1 VAPVASSKT
10 TDPTPFTFHS
20 REGLALRG
28 DRRGPQDASS
38 VVFLHGGGQTRHSWG
53 GTARKVAERG
63 WQAVTLDARGH
74 GESDWSEQGDYRLT
88 SFAYDVE
95 AALANL
101 AGKPILVG
109 ASLGG
114 LTSILLAGDLVPGLI
129 GGLVLVDIIPDMEPG
144 GADRIHDFMAA
155 NASQGFGSLEE
166 VADAIGVYNP
176 HRPRPSDL
184 SGLQKNLRSR
194 DGRWYWHWDPKFIGG
209 GAQFPPNEI
218 SDTARLEAAVSAI
231 ENAGVP
237 LMLIRGRASDLVSQA
252 KAEAFLARHPATRF
266 ADVTGA
272 GHMVA
277 GDRNDAFTDAVF
289 AFLDRHEL
297 GRPQPAQH

>member
-1 VAPVASSKT
+1 VSPTASQLV
-10 TDPTPFTFHS
+10 DPIPFTFKS
-20 REGLALRG
+20 RDGLALRG
-28 DRRGPQDASS
+28 DRRGPQDRPS

-74 GESDWSEQGDYRLT
+74 GESDWSTDGDYRLT

-95 AALANL
+95 AALAGL
-101 AGKPILVG
+101 DGKPILVG

-114 LTSILLAGDLVPGLI
+114 LTSILLAGELVPGVI
-129 GGLVLVDIIPDMEPG
+129 SGLVLVDIVPDMEKG
-144 GADRIHDFMAA
+144 GADRIHEFMAA
-155 NASQGFGSLEE
+155 NAVQGFASLEE
-166 VADAIGVYNP
+166 VADAIQAYNP

-184 SGLQKNLRSR
+184 SGLQKNLRFR
-194 DGRWYWHWDPKFIGG
+194 DGRWYWHWDPSFIGG
-209 GAQFPPNEI
+209 GAQQPPSEV
-218 SDTARLEAAVSAI
+218 SDVVRLEAAVAKLVSD
-231 ENAGVP
+231 GVP

-252 KAEAFLARHPATRF
+252 KAEAFVARHSGVQF
-266 ADVTGA
+266 VDVSGA

-289 AFLDRHEL
+289 AFLDQQKDQQE
-297 GRPQPAQH
+297 PAQS

>member
-1 VAPVASSKT
+1 MPSTT
-10 TDPTPFTFHS
+10 TDATPFTFRS
-20 REGLALRG
+20 RDGLALRG
-28 DRRGPQDASS
+28 DRRGPEDRPS

-74 GESDWSEQGDYRLT
+74 GESDWSDAGDYRLS

-95 AALANL
+95 AALFEL

-114 LTSILLAGDLVPGLI
+114 LTSILLAGELGPGLI
-129 GGLVLVDIIPDMEPG
+129 SGLVLVDIVPDMEQV
-144 GADRIHDFMAA
+144 GADRIHEFMSA
-155 NASQGFGSLEE
+155 NATQGFASLEE
-166 VADAIGVYNP
+166 VADAIADYNP

-209 GAQFPPNEI
+209 GAQQPPHEI
-218 SDTARLEAAVSAI
+218 SDTARLEAAVAAIAGSA
-231 ENAGVP
+231 VP
-237 LMLIRGRASDLVSQA
+237 LMLIRGRASDLVSEA
-252 KAEAFLARHPATRF
+252 KAEAFVARHPGTRF
-266 ADVTGA
+266 VDVSGA

-289 AFLDRHEL
+289 AFLDRH
-297 GRPQPAQH
+297 GPAQN